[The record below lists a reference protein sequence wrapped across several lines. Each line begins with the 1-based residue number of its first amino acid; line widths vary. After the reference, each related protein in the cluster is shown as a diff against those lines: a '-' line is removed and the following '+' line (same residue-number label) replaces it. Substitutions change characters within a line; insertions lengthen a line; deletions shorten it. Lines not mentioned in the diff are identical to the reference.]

1 MTFIELL
8 AGVTYSLVLFVYLI
22 QSFIDLEL
30 DSDKIKDIK
39 N

>member
-8 AGVTYSLVLFVYLI
+8 AGVSYSLVLFVYLI
-22 QSFIDLEL
+22 QSFVDLEL
-30 DSDKIKDIK
+30 ESDTIEEIK